1 MIGIPAV
8 TGKLGDF
15 ACFNSWLFPFNQKGF
30 PTLFSSNLPF
40 QRAPFTTALPDP
52 GEQAGAAL
60 VAVWCSGVSKQQLG
74 LCWEL
79 TPWPECSTVEQR
91 WTAAAGLVLSVLPNP
106 LSLPFLLSQLQHA
119 VCLTCFSVLLW
130 LLLLFFALS
139 HISHPTLFFFSLSVC
154 YPSVCFRNCCCCSPP
169 PAPMEFHPSWALSKT
184 MSSITTTNLVDKFN
198 PWDFFWLLCYRKG
211 HLGHEA
217 LRLASCALPE
227 EM

>member
-130 LLLLFFALS
+130 LLLLFLALS
-139 HISHPTLFFFSLSVC
+139 HISHPTLLLLTQCVLPFCMLQKLLLLLSTT
-154 YPSVCFRNCCCCSPP
+154 STHGTSPFLSTEQDY
-169 PAPMEFHPSWALSKT
+169 EFNHDNKPGGQ
-184 MSSITTTNLVDKFN
+184 I
-198 PWDFFWLLCYRKG
+198 
-211 HLGHEA
+211 
-217 LRLASCALPE
+217 
-227 EM
+227 